1 MDNNIDNKGY
11 WENQTIVQNKDV
23 NNNELIALLKQEF
36 DNINKTLEVIRDGVN
51 DIKDYAKTRDIN
63 KLNDSSVKV
72 SNQEEIVTPTEPVAE
87 VSVENEE
94 NILPIG
100 DILQKPSAETS
111 ETKVEDENIVPIDLP
126 VIDNNEGLDVT
137 EQASVINPDSLI
149 INDSV
154 TEETPAMP
162 IAEAPVQVETPAVAE
177 TPATPVMNEAPIMPV
192 VEAPVQVETPTVAE
206 TPVAPVMN
214 EAPIMPV
221 AEAPVQ
227 VEKPAVAETPVAPVM
242 NEASIMPVAEAPV
255 QVEKPAVAET
265 PVAPVM
271 NEAPIMPVA
280 EAPVQDETIDTIEVI
295 PLTFDS
301 AKIAPIDPSLK
312 SAQRTE
318 ILTENQNTILKG
330 KSVSNTNVMSLQ
342 STAPELVNAA

>member
-87 VSVENEE
+87 VSVENEK

-100 DILQKPSAETS
+100 EILQKPSVETS

-126 VIDNNEGLDVT
+126 VIDNNEGLDAT

-162 IAEAPVQVETPAVAE
+162 VA
-177 TPATPVMNEAPIMPV
+177 
-192 VEAPVQVETPTVAE
+192 EAPVQVETPTVAE

-214 EAPIMPV
+214 EAPV
-221 AEAPVQ
+221 
-227 VEKPAVAETPVAPVM
+227 
-242 NEASIMPVAEAPV
+242 
-255 QVEKPAVAET
+255 
-265 PVAPVM
+265 
-271 NEAPIMPVA
+271 MPVA

-318 ILTENQNTILKG
+318 ILTENQNAILKG
-330 KSVSNTNVMSLQ
+330 KSVSNTNIMSLQ
-342 STAPELVNAA
+342 PTAPELVNAA